1 MTLPGPSR
9 RTLLVGSAAG
19 GLLLAGC
26 GSDSE
31 PAPAAA
37 PSGTPSDAPSAGPRT
52 VPGALG
58 DLVIEGTPTRVVSVG
73 QYRDTD
79 AAVALGV
86 VPLLSPDLSTFVE
99 GGITPW
105 VLDALDGAELELYD
119 TDDLPFEKIAAAA
132 PELILATDRSALAD
146 GEYDLLTKIAPTLS
160 WQNGYN
166 RDDWRTTT
174 GRVGAALGLP
184 EQAAGVVAKVEG
196 AITAARSANPQLTG
210 VTFTLGPVTA
220 EGAVNTISS
229 VEDAAVQFF
238 NELGL
243 VLSPTVRDLP
253 DAAFPGRAT
262 IAAER
267 LDLLEA
273 DVLMLTYNTP
283 AARERMESNKLFT
296 SLKAVQEG
304 RYVALDLTD
313 ALALGFPS
321 ALSIQYAVDVVLP
334 KIIEVV

>member
-1 MTLPGPSR
+1 VTTSR
-9 RTLLVGSAAG
+9 RTLLLGSAAG
-19 GLLLAGC
+19 GLTLAGC
-26 GSDSE
+26 GSD
-31 PAPAAA
+31 
-37 PSGTPSDAPSAGPRT
+37 PSADPSSDAPASSPGAETRT
-52 VPGALG
+52 VAGALG
-58 DLVIEGTPTRVVSVG
+58 DIEVQGRPTRVVSVG

-86 VPLLSPDLSTFVE
+86 VPLLSPDLTGFVE

-105 VLDALDGAELELYD
+105 VLDALDGRDLALYD
-119 TDDLPFEKIAAAA
+119 AEDLPLEQVAAAR
-132 PELILATDRSALAD
+132 PELILATDRSSLED
-146 GEYDLLTKIAPTLS
+146 GEYDLLSKIAPTLS

-174 GRVGAALGLP
+174 GRVGEALGLAP
-184 EQAAGVVAKVEG
+184 EAAGVVSKVEG
-196 AITAARSANPQLTG
+196 AITAARSANPRLTG

-220 EGAVNTISS
+220 EGTVNTINS
-229 VEDAAVQFF
+229 VEDASVRFF

-243 VLSPTVRDLP
+243 VLSPTVRGLP
-253 DAAFPGRAT
+253 DASFPGRAT
-262 IAAER
+262 VSAER

-283 AARERMESNKLFT
+283 AAKQRMESDPLFT
-296 SLKAVQEG
+296 RLTAVREG

-321 ALSIQYAVDVVLP
+321 ALSIQYAVDTVLP
-334 KIIEVV
+334 KIVAVVG